1 MSHGLKFDI
10 SVPDEGPNETLI
22 FICLNI
28 SSVKK
33 NMIDICDVQR
43 ICKNAIFLGYHLNGE
58 KSEISLYKFI
68 FIIFGSY

>member
-1 MSHGLKFDI
+1 MIWAVEWKRLFSALKIFNSRLYIVHEPEFDI

-33 NMIDICDVQR
+33 NMIDI
-43 ICKNAIFLGYHLNGE
+43 
-58 KSEISLYKFI
+58 
-68 FIIFGSY
+68 